1 MCKACE
7 QTIHMNII
15 DQYACGECSSSP
27 VFKNANSNLKGQRHV
42 NYFKGII
49 CNSGKGVLK

>member
-1 MCKACE
+1 MCKARE
-7 QTIHMNII
+7 QTIHMNIT

-42 NYFKGII
+42 NYFKGMI